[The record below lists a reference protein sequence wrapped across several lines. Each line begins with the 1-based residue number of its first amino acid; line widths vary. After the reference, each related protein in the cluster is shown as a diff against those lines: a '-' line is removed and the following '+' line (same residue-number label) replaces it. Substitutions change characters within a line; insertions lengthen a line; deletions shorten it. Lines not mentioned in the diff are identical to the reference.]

1 MGNAPPDVLFAN
13 QDTESFDWVVDQIG
27 DAVCVSDKAMRFT
40 GANRR
45 FANFYGLA
53 EPSDVIGKTAFEVY
67 PDFEK
72 SVFYEA
78 CKHTVETG
86 QPASRVGYSAN
97 LRKWIVLRSCQ
108 ISPTRYA
115 MVVHAIA
122 DNVGRSGVVALIDD
136 LTSLPNRIAFE
147 HDLASVARH
156 SDEQAVALIDI
167 SHFKQFNETL
177 GFENGDRC
185 LMEVAARL
193 KQGIS
198 AADRAY
204 RVGNDRF
211 LILGANGI
219 AGLTKTI
226 EQVRGQL
233 YGSMR
238 FGDKEV
244 MLRFHIGM
252 ACSASL
258 DEGADTLLQK
268 AELALA
274 QAKTRKVEVFQYQ
287 PGHASLYD
295 PAQVKTLHD
304 AMKHGEMVLFFQP
317 QIDLLDN
324 GVVGA
329 EALVRWNHP
338 ERGILPPGAFLPLI
352 EEADLAQT
360 LDRVV
365 LARAFETLAQWKNLG
380 LTVQLSVNLSGSSV
394 VDPDT
399 LDIVRDHL
407 DRTGIAPNL
416 LCLEITEGSLI
427 EDVETS
433 QQVIEGLKGL
443 GVEIALDDFGTGYCS
458 MSYLLRYPSHF
469 LKIDRSF
476 IQDLD
481 LQPNK
486 QVTTKNIIA
495 LAHGLGIAVVAE
507 GVEREGELN
516 TLRQMG
522 CNISQGYL
530 HAKPMSGQDFL
541 AWLSSHPVSSFS
553 SSIR

>member
-1 MGNAPPDVLFAN
+1 MGNASPDVLFAN
-13 QDTESFDWVVDQIG
+13 QDAESFDWVVDQIG
-27 DAVCVSDKAMRFT
+27 DAVCVSDKNMVFT

-45 FANFYGLA
+45 FANFYGLT

-86 QPASRVGYSAN
+86 QPTSRVGYSAN

-122 DNVGRSGVVALIDD
+122 DNVGHSGVVALIDD
-136 LTSLPNRIAFE
+136 LTSLPNRIAFGY
-147 HDLASVARH
+147 DFVGIARH

-185 LMEVAARL
+185 LMEIAARL

-198 AADRAY
+198 GADRAY

-219 AGLTKTI
+219 SGLNKTI
-226 EQVRGQL
+226 EQVRAKL
-233 YGSMR
+233 DEPMR
-238 FGDKEV
+238 FGEKDV
-244 MLRFHIGM
+244 MLRFHTGL
-252 ACSASL
+252 ACSDTPA
-258 DEGADTLLQK
+258 EGADALLQK

-274 QAKTRKVEVFQYQ
+274 QAKARKVESFQYQ
-287 PGHASLYD
+287 PGQASLYD

-304 AMKHGEMVLFFQP
+304 AMEQGQMVLFFQP
-317 QIDLLDN
+317 QIDLIDN
-324 GVVGA
+324 TVVGA
-329 EALVRWNHP
+329 EALVRWHHP

-365 LARAFETLAQWKNLG
+365 LARAFETLGRWKGLG
-380 LTVQLSVNLSGSSV
+380 INIQVSVNLSGSSV
-394 VDPDT
+394 VDPKT
-399 LDIVRDHL
+399 LDIVRDGL
-407 DRTGIAPNL
+407 ARTGVSPSM

-433 QQVIEGLKGL
+433 QQVIEGLKAL

-476 IQDLD
+476 VQDLD

-507 GVEREGELN
+507 GVEREGELL
-516 TLRQMG
+516 TLRKMG
-522 CNISQGYL
+522 CNLSQGYY
-530 HAKPMSGQDFL
+530 HAKPMPEPDFM
-541 AWLSSHPVSSFS
+541 AWITSHQTSSFS